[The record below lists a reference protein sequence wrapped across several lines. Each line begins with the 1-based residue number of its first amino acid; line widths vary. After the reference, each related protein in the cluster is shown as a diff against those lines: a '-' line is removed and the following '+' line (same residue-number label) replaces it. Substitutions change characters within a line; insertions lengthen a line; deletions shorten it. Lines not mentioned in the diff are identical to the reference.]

1 MSVSKSTQSIVSS
14 SHLSN
19 SEFNTTEN
27 SDQFVFVKSD
37 DYDKLSSPPTDLKM
51 VKYNKSNDT
60 TSVITSITQATVD
73 STKSIVNTVVPFA
86 KIVAPVVLSVS
97 VTTVDTLL
105 TLGFYTGVIV
115 CEKLK
120 PHAVVV
126 VTTGADFVIDKAQKI
141 KDKVKSV

>member
-1 MSVSKSTQSIVSS
+1 MSVSQSTQSIVSS
-14 SHLSN
+14 SSLIN
-19 SEFNTTEN
+19 SEVNTTEN
-27 SDQFVFVKSD
+27 SDPFVFVNPE
-37 DYDKLSSPPTDLKM
+37 DYEHLSSPPTDLKM
-51 VKYNKSNDT
+51 VKYKKYNDT

-86 KIVAPVVLSVS
+86 NVAVPIVISIS
-97 VTTVDTLL
+97 VTTVDTLI

-120 PHAVVV
+120 PHAVVA

-141 KDKVKSV
+141 KDKVKLV

>member
-1 MSVSKSTQSIVSS
+1 MSVSQSTHSIVSS
-14 SHLSN
+14 SPLVN
-19 SEFNTTEN
+19 SKVNTTEN
-27 SDQFVFVKSD
+27 SDQFVFVNPE
-37 DYDKLSSPPTDLKM
+37 DYELLSSPPTDLKM

-73 STKSIVNTVVPFA
+73 STKSIVNTV
-86 KIVAPVVLSVS
+86 APVVLSVS
-97 VTTVDTLL
+97 VTTVDTLI

-126 VTTGADFVIDKAQKI
+126 VTAGVDFVIDKAQKI
-141 KDKVKSV
+141 KDKVNSV